1 MGWAAVRYAL
11 LCRGILRID
20 PIRVNN
26 RHDQS
31 LKRHFS
37 VCRMNFFISRDRT
50 LDFSFSSPDEIA
62 RELARR
68 LKAAR
73 LAQGLQ
79 QPELALRAGLSV
91 GTVKALENKGQ
102 STLSSLIRV
111 VQALGLT
118 QDLQQAFVLQVHSI
132 AQMEQAQQ
140 AVRRRAPRR
149 PGAASSSG
157 HKA

>member
-1 MGWAAVRYAL
+1 
-11 LCRGILRID
+11 
-20 PIRVNN
+20 
-26 RHDQS
+26 
-31 LKRHFS
+31 
-37 VCRMNFFISRDRT
+37 

-111 VQALGLT
+111 VQALGLA

-132 AQMEQAQQ
+132 AQMEDSQQ

-149 PGAASSSG
+149 PNAASSSD

>member
-1 MGWAAVRYAL
+1 M
-11 LCRGILRID
+11 
-20 PIRVNN
+20 
-26 RHDQS
+26 
-31 LKRHFS
+31 
-37 VCRMNFFISRDRT
+37 
-50 LDFSFSSPDEIA
+50 DFSFSSPDEIA

-73 LAQGLQ
+73 LVQGLQ

-111 VQALGLT
+111 VQALGLA

-132 AQMEQAQQ
+132 AQMEDSQQ

-149 PGAASSSG
+149 PGAASSSD

>member
-1 MGWAAVRYAL
+1 
-11 LCRGILRID
+11 
-20 PIRVNN
+20 
-26 RHDQS
+26 
-31 LKRHFS
+31 
-37 VCRMNFFISRDRT
+37 MNLFIPRDRN

-149 PGAASSSG
+149 PGAASSSD

>member
-1 MGWAAVRYAL
+1 
-11 LCRGILRID
+11 
-20 PIRVNN
+20 
-26 RHDQS
+26 
-31 LKRHFS
+31 
-37 VCRMNFFISRDRT
+37 MNFFISRDRT

-140 AVRRRAPRR
+140 AARRRAPRR
-149 PGAASSSG
+149 PGAASSSD